1 MVREVANELILSV
14 LEDLLGVV
22 LRISRDLSIVEIV
35 VVEGRAWLT
44 LVRVEPVF

>member
-35 VVEGRAWLT
+35 IVEGGARLT

>member
-35 VVEGRAWLT
+35 VVEGRARLT
-44 LVRVEPVF
+44 LV